1 MSLTESLT
9 EAAIEYGPKLAKAA
23 VKIVAGAIIGAIA
36 MALYKNRAFRRFLKD
51 HDKKTAKKMS
61 EEFDKKLD
69 AIKEKYRN
77 DEELRKRKMYDL
89 CKEFGLD
96 PEKVF

>member
-1 MSLTESLT
+1 MNSLSEV
-9 EAAIEYGPKLAKAA
+9 AIEYGPKLVKAA
-23 VKIVAGAIIGAIA
+23 GKIIAGVIIGAIL
-36 MALYKNRAFRRFLKD
+36 MALYKNRAFKKFLKE

-61 EEFDKKLD
+61 EEFGKKLD
-69 AIKEKYRN
+69 AIKKKYRN

>member
-1 MSLTESLT
+1 
-9 EAAIEYGPKLAKAA
+9 
-23 VKIVAGAIIGAIA
+23 
-36 MALYKNRAFRRFLKD
+36 
-51 HDKKTAKKMS
+51 MS

-89 CKEFGLD
+89 CKEFGLN